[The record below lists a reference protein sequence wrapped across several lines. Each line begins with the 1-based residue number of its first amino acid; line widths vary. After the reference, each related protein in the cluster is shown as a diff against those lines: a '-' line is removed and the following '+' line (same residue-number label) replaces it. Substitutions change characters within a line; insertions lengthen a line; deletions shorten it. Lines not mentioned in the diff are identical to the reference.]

1 MFFLTVVGGL
11 SENTII
17 ILLCPTDGRTRC
29 NRHVARQARSLLAV
43 SGNIDGLMETL
54 LTKLVPRLVAFALK
68 IILKENQEVNNIR

>member
-1 MFFLTVVGGL
+1 MKIQYYFVEAIWVCTQ
-11 SENTII
+11 
-17 ILLCPTDGRTRC
+17 TRC

-68 IILKENQEVNNIR
+68 IILKEKQEVNNIR